1 MNIEEF
7 FHLSAGKWFA
17 HRTTHDLTSNQPTE
31 AKSEI
36 VIEELTTNAAEVIQL
51 CELYQV
57 QTNQASCGIKATWND
72 TTKLNQKNTGSVVLV
87 LVPNSDNQEE
97 GEFLR
102 SIKDGEKPVP
112 GHYKLGSDESLT
124 LTTKSE
130 TICSEERMW
139 FASPNLRMRVSVIK
153 QSDSCSVTSFISEI
167 RMGVTTPAKE
177 SSTANSASN

>member
-17 HRTTHDLTSNQPTE
+17 HRTIHNLTSKQPTE

-36 VIEELTTNAAEVIQL
+36 VIEELATNTDEVIQL
-51 CELYQV
+51 CELYHIQP
-57 QTNQASCGIKATWND
+57 NQASCGIKATWND
-72 TTKLNQKNTGSVVLV
+72 TTKLNQKNTGSTVLV
-87 LVPNSDNQEE
+87 IVPNTDNQEE
-97 GEFLR
+97 GKFLR
-102 SIKDGEKPVP
+102 SITNGEKPVP
-112 GHYKLGSDESLT
+112 GHYKLGTDESLT
-124 LTTKSE
+124 LITKSE
-130 TICSEERMW
+130 TVDSEERMW

-153 QSDSCSVTSFISEI
+153 QSDSCSITSFTSEI